1 MAFLESTLRQEV
13 WHFDNTSNGSVA
25 TQVTTNG
32 SRITQGISE
41 KLALLVQAISLFF
54 SAFIVALAVQWK
66 LALITMS
73 VIPALILVIGVCV
86 SFDSVIEG
94 RVLRIYSRA
103 AALAQ
108 DAISSIRTI
117 HAFGAGEKI
126 LRKYDEYLEEAHK
139 EGNKKSLIYVVMFG
153 TEVCVPKFL
162 CANYTNTISELPGP
176 VYNCSR

>member
-1 MAFLESTLRQEV
+1 M
-13 WHFDNTSNGSVA
+13 A

-73 VIPALILVIGVCV
+73 VIPALVLIVGGCISV
-86 SFDSVIEG
+86 DAVIEA
-94 RVLRIYSRA
+94 RVIKIYSRA
-103 AALAQ
+103 AVLAQ

-117 HAFGAGEKI
+117 HAFGAEEKI
-126 LRKYDEYLEEAHK
+126 INKYDDFLAEAHK
-139 EGNKKSLIYVVMFG
+139 EGNKKSLVYVILFG
-153 TEVCVPKFL
+153 VEVRL
-162 CANYTNTISELPGP
+162 LEALLQLAANSYA
-176 VYNCSR
+176 

>member
-13 WHFDNTSNGSVA
+13 WHFDNTANGSVA

-41 KLALLVQAISLFF
+41 KLALLVQALSLFF

-73 VIPALILVIGVCV
+73 VIPALILIVGACV
-86 SFDSVIEG
+86 SVDAVIEA
-94 RVLRIYSRA
+94 RVLQIYSRA
-103 AALAQ
+103 AVLAQ

-117 HAFGAGEKI
+117 HAFGAENKI
-126 LRKYDEYLEEAHK
+126 LKKYDEFLAAAHK
-139 EGNKKSLIYVVMFG
+139 EGNKKSLVYSVLFG
-153 TEVCVPKFL
+153 TEVRTLRNLPAI
-162 CANYTNTISELPGP
+162 CANMLA
-176 VYNCSR
+176 